1 MSLLIALTAFS
12 AIPIYQI
19 AMNVYRF
26 HAMVLALAFG
36 SLSGC
41 ASIISGRHADVT
53 FSSNVPNTHVVVR
66 DKRGSE
72 VASIDA
78 PAVIA
83 LKRKDRFVFPA
94 KYTATFEAQGYVPVV
109 VPINPT
115 VNPWVAGNLLA
126 GGVIGIVVDNA
137 TGAAWKPK
145 QDKIVAH
152 MMPAGPMGPL
162 PCSPI
167 ASAPLLTPTAA
178 PYPITQTSQQA
189 LPPVEHTARNVGA
202 AATSATSLQ

>member
-1 MSLLIALTAFS
+1 MNSYLLYAMACAIAVSVF
-12 AIPIYQI
+12 
-19 AMNVYRF
+19 
-26 HAMVLALAFG
+26 
-36 SLSGC
+36 SGC
-41 ASIISGRHADVT
+41 ASIMSGRHADVT

-94 KYTATFEAQGYVPVV
+94 RYTATFEAQGYVPVV
-109 VPINPT
+109 VAINPT
-115 VNPWVAGNLLA
+115 VNPWVAGNILA

-145 QDKIVAH
+145 QDKIVAQ
-152 MMPAGPMGPL
+152 MMPSGPMGPL
-162 PCSPI
+162 PSPPI
-167 ASAPLLTPTAA
+167 ASAPPAPPTV
-178 PYPITQTSQQA
+178 PYSVTQTSQQA
-189 LPPVEHTARNVGA
+189 PYPVEHTAQNPGA
-202 AATSATSLQ
+202 AASSATSLR